1 MGANTV
7 WAAEST
13 VSDNAEKS
21 FEPLEITVLA
31 GGVGSEREV
40 SLNSGQAVHDA
51 LTRVGH
57 RVRLRD
63 VTPDDLSALGEAV
76 DFFFIALHGEFGEDG
91 TLQAELDRRGLRYCG
106 SGAAASRRAMDKVD
120 AKRCFERAGVPTPTY
135 EVADARNVEEVLQ
148 RMAVPAVVKPPAAGS
163 SVDTTVAQAQE
174 VLASATRSVVGKYGQ
189 ALLEAFIAGRE
200 FTVGILG
207 DTALPLCEIKPAREF
222 YDYQAKYLSDDT
234 QYLLD
239 LDLPAELMQRMQR
252 LSLKAHQALGCA
264 VFSRVD
270 WMLQEG
276 TQAPYVLEV
285 NTIPGFTSHSL
296 LPKAAAKI
304 GIGFDQLCQR
314 IVELSL
320 KKALAG
326 RV

>member
-1 MGANTV
+1 MTQ
-7 WAAEST
+7 AAGK
-13 VSDNAEKS
+13 VS
-21 FEPLEITVLA
+21 EPLEITVLA

-40 SLNSGQAVHDA
+40 SLNSGQAVFEA
-51 LTRVGH
+51 LKRVGH

-63 VTPDDLSALGEAV
+63 ISPDDLSALEEPV

-91 TLQAELDRRGLRYCG
+91 TLQAELERRGLRYCG
-106 SGAAASRRAMDKVD
+106 SDSAGSRCAMNKVQ
-120 AKRCFERAGVPTPTY
+120 AKRCFEQAGVPTPVY
-135 EVADARNVEEVLQ
+135 EVANAQNVEEVLQ
-148 RMAVPAVVKPPAAGS
+148 RMAVPAVVKPVAAGS
-163 SVDTTVAQAQE
+163 SVDTTVARAHE
-174 VLASATRSVVGKYGQ
+174 ILAGATRSVVSKYGE
-189 ALLEAFIAGRE
+189 ALIEQFIPGRE

-222 YDYQAKYLSDDT
+222 YDYQAKYLSEDT
-234 QYLLD
+234 QYLLE
-239 LDLPAELMQRMQR
+239 LDLPAELMCRMQE

-270 WMLQEG
+270 WMLEDG
-276 TQAPYVLEV
+276 TQAPYALEV

-304 GIGFDQLCQR
+304 GIDFDQLCRR

-320 KKALAG
+320 EKPIGG